1 MTGAEEE
8 CGACAK
14 ARSYYSSCLDPG
26 GRLEKLGGRPLVQ
39 LLHSFYWNITDF
51 DGGTQMEHWQ
61 LQVSLHLHYTALH
74 TPPTVY
80 SNTLMV
86 ADSAGGGAARL
97 QCGRAV
103 RVERGR
109 GRQELQQTRAPGH
122 SRGGHVYTEL
132 TLSCCRWTR
141 AG

>member
-1 MTGAEEE
+1 
-8 CGACAK
+8 
-14 ARSYYSSCLDPG
+14 
-26 GRLEKLGGRPLVQ
+26 
-39 LLHSFYWNITDF
+39 
-51 DGGTQMEHWQ
+51 
-61 LQVSLHLHYTALH
+61 
-74 TPPTVY
+74 
-80 SNTLMV
+80 MV

-97 QCGRAV
+97 QRGRAV